1 MKTSRV
7 GKDVVTGIISDNLYI
22 TIITSHVTLN
32 LESVN
37 FMLRLNSCL
46 GFKPKIL
53 EKVIELFFCDCD
65 MNVNVGTTTT

>member
-37 FMLRLNSCL
+37 FMLRYNSCR